1 MYLHKYTA
9 RQCRGWVL
17 RPLPLWV
24 KNGTKPKLA
33 LDVDLEAVGQDS
45 RLDGYTGAD
54 LSSLVID
61 SFRQA
66 FQESIL
72 KRENH
77 PLQSNGNSNDNDID
91 VLVHRRHF
99 DIAISIS
106 KPSVGKKV
114 SRTFRLRFSSSL
126 RSCISSKYF
135 EKSLWN
141 FILK

>member
-1 MYLHKYTA
+1 MGFDKILYVGFPKPQD
-9 RQCRGWVL
+9 RVDIL
-17 RPLPLWV
+17 RALT

-77 PLQSNGNSNDNDID
+77 PLHSNGNDID

-106 KPSVGKKV
+106 KPSVGKKD
-114 SRTFRLRFSSSL
+114 RE
-126 RSCISSKYF
+126 YF
-135 EKSLWN
+135 EKRKAEISN
-141 FILK
+141 ESAT

>member
-1 MYLHKYTA
+1 MGTLGFPNRKIVSISS
-9 RQCRGWVL
+9 VL
-17 RPLPLWV
+17 SPR
-24 KNGTKPKLA
+24 TEPKLA

-106 KPSVGKKV
+106 KPSVGKKD
-114 SRTFRLRFSSSL
+114 RE
-126 RSCISSKYF
+126 YF
-135 EKSLWN
+135 EKRKAEISN
-141 FILK
+141 ESAT

>member
-1 MYLHKYTA
+1 MGFDKILYVGFPKPQD
-9 RQCRGWVL
+9 RVDIL
-17 RPLPLWV
+17 RALT

-91 VLVHRRHF
+91 VHRRHF

-106 KPSVGKKV
+106 KPSVGKKDH
-114 SRTFRLRFSSSL
+114 
-126 RSCISSKYF
+126 
-135 EKSLWN
+135 
-141 FILK
+141 